1 MRIAKCRHI
10 LELQRE
16 TRQPVDYSGKFGKQK
31 IEPISQENQ
40 VCVVGYI
47 TASGTPVDDS
57 CSSWCNL
64 TICTKVSSQHSSE
77 CFPGIFVSTTC
88 VPQGKGA
95 VIHTAHVP
103 EIEVSICQ
111 FKGVLR
117 IYLMRGTQT
126 CGIEVH
132 GMNEE
137 NSRKTRRKDSK
148 EQHCLP

>member
-1 MRIAKCRHI
+1 VRIAKCRHI
-10 LELQRE
+10 LELERE
-16 TRQPVDYSGKFGKQK
+16 TRQPVDYSGKFRKQK

-47 TASGTPVDDS
+47 TASGSPVDDS

-64 TICTKVSSQHSSE
+64 TICTKVSSQHSFE

-95 VIHTAHVP
+95 AIHTAHVP
-103 EIEVSICQ
+103 GFEVSICQ

-117 IYLMRGTQT
+117 IYLRRGSQT

-148 EQHCLP
+148 KPHCLP